1 MSSSSLDVPRIM
13 VFRPTWEE
21 FKNFPQYIAYM
32 ESQGAHKAG
41 LAKVVP
47 PPEWVPRRSGYD
59 DLDALN
65 ITIPAP
71 ICQVVTGKQGL
82 YQQIN
87 IQKKPLTVKQFSE
100 LASTE
105 RYQTPKHF
113 DFEDLERKYWKNITY
128 VAPIYGADVSGS
140 ITDVDQDSWNINRL
154 GTILDYVNEDYG
166 IQIDGVNTA
175 YLYFGMWK
183 TTFAWHT
190 EDMDLYS
197 INYLHF
203 GAPKTWYVVPPEH
216 GRKLEKVANQYFPAS
231 YQNCNAY
238 LRHKMTLISPQVL
251 KQHDVPVSK
260 ITQEAGEIMITFPF
274 GYHAGFNHG
283 FNCAESTNFAME
295 RWIEYGKRAV
305 QCTCSNDMV
314 KISMDTF
321 VKRFQPE
328 RYQAWLEGNDVGR
341 HPEDPPSAVGAAPL
355 PSHLDVICNK
365 KMKKQCNPTKKKSF
379 KERNPDLNLEEIQ
392 LNPNIPDE
400 VKAVLKESVLTLD
413 AEDEEPAIIGDGEAE
428 LMTQLSP
435 ADLKTKK
442 ELLDYIDDG
451 TDEDEEEEF
460 RKRRHKRKHHSDY
473 DDDWFTSKRRTNS
486 RNSSKGRSPRNSNK
500 DDRSTSPASSTSS
513 TSRARRQPCTTPG
526 KTTPRKTPNRRK
538 KDNATTP
545 NAATATTVSSK
556 AVPPEAV
563 ASVLKTA
570 AAVSQALSSGQ
581 CRDENGNSNSNSN
594 GGVLRTNNVG
604 TPAVAVTVSAVA
616 AAADAA
622 GGNGSLT
629 ATTNITTP
637 RAAHAPVIRV
647 VRKLSDQLV
656 SGSTHNNDLPS
667 ASAVPTVLQF
677 MQQTRKFE
685 GKIPKIGQQALNLQ
699 QAELIIMPTTSSA
712 STAVVNTTNA
722 ITTATTTSQQQQQQQ
737 LEQEQQQQQQTI
749 VYTTMLPAASTL
761 NGISAQQQQ
770 QQQQTQYITIPA
782 ATSSAGNSTD
792 GAVYQLQS
800 EIVCDA
806 ATYQQHQQQQQ
817 QQRQQQHEQQQ
828 QQQQLTAQS
837 INGNTIA
844 VTSAAA
850 AQDNV
855 VTTISSSPILLT
867 SSAAAAAANNNHHQ
881 HQIQH
886 QQHNSAAAATSTYT
900 TTTTTATPLNT
911 IKSEL
916 NDEPKHII
924 VNGDGT
930 TTTLQTQS
938 QPQYHYITTTGEDG
952 QTPTTIVFENYNGEV
967 TEVNGGGGAT
977 TIIKF
982 EGDDTEYQGYQVIK
996 HEEDNSNGIHHDGS
1010 SMEQQQQQQQQQQP
1024 QFTYKTITKQDE
1036 EMNQTITDTIIVPA
1050 NGVPAIPP
1058 QKQKR
1063 KRKTRLISPDEQ
1075 GEYLEKMSVRG
1086 LDIQRYEHIIDGVSY
1101 CLVCA
1106 KNDVFKTF
1114 KNKYSFQRHAY
1125 LFHEGDNRKIF
1136 ACPICNKEFSRP
1148 DKMKMHKKDKHGD
1161 MQVPDG
1167 TLTPAATP
1175 VKQSPEANPPKRPRT
1190 ASARPSRARKPR
1202 ATIANTATVAVSSG
1216 SEENA
1221 VEAKRKRL
1229 AQIDSVLDVVQ
1240 QHAADV
1246 NATQAQAT
1254 TINVQLQQ
1262 QSGAQQVQVQ
1272 QQQTLPPI
1280 DLSGMILPGGAQLA
1294 LANPGATSALLQQQ
1308 RVAHQ
1313 QQQQQQTHAPPP
1325 QHIAL
1330 SAQPTQVLQPSAT
1343 AATAAG
1349 AAGTTLIYSNQIDL
1363 QQALLQQQLHGQSI
1377 MIQDQAGNLVPLQ
1390 SLQALNAT
1398 TALDG
1403 TQTIYTTQPARHAQ
1417 PPQQLLQPTQ
1427 QSTPNAYQTAPQQHI
1442 QLQALPSGSP
1452 QESIITA
1459 TSPAAQAQQQQQ
1471 QQQLKTANQHQQQH
1485 ASNVVSQQQQQQQ
1498 HYELENVA
1506 YLSSTAATPAPPEQ
1520 HQQQQHHVI
1529 GTVQSYQ
1536 ILTPDGLQSYPTAT
1550 ATTTKL
1556 EPSDLAELCPYT
1568 SMTSTTPHY
1577 TFTTHAGHHGAT
1589 ADALHQ
1595 QVVGATTSHTQQ
1607 QQQHQLTAG
1616 GGGQQHHI
1624 QQQHHFMELKN
1635 DLLIKSAA
1643 DAYALDASSMYHLPF
1658 SPSSMI
1664 SSVNDGNG
1672 QSLLETKE
1680 IRTIAGAQIGGSTIV
1695 RNANNTVITTTSS
1708 SSNNN
1713 NKKTTIQPRTV
1724 QLLVTRRPIITNN
1737 NNNASSNSSAA
1748 VGAQTATI
1756 VAPGVLKI
1764 TNNNNNN
1771 SQILHTTTGTET
1783 VVIEEE
1789 DDELLTATSGDD
1801 GSMSPHALAMSAT
1814 TAQILRKFRIPK
1826 GTALTAKSISSVEV
1840 ANSAPEALICSA
1852 STSPVHSPIHSTSCS
1867 PPPRADTP
1875 NSVDLVEEV
1884 IETDE
1889 NSTCQSTDEALIT
1902 ADTTTADTIN
1912 DCDADIVEEVDAD
1925 ANTNNTTTVLVPA
1938 NSGSGALT
1946 ATTATALPQIQ
1957 LQTVQPNGTVTCINL
1972 PPNTILLTAP
1982 DGSTILA
1989 TATPQQLSKL
1999 TQQQQPQPQPQ
2010 QQQQIITIQDWN
2022 GGSGGAGASSSN
2034 SSVDGNTTTVLQAVQ
2049 AAATHH
2055 QQQQSATTTQTL
2067 LLTADG
2073 TAIPIIQSAPAA
2085 AASANTTNSNST
2097 AAAAAAAAQIVAAQQ
2112 AEALKAQVLA

>member
-1 MSSSSLDVPRIM
+1 MSNSSTEVPRIM

-21 FKNFPQYIAYM
+21 FKNFPKYVAFM

-47 PPEWVPRRSGYD
+47 PPEWVPRRSGYN

-140 ITDVDQDSWNINRL
+140 VTDTDQDSWNINRL

-231 YQNCNAY
+231 YENCNAY

-251 KQHDVPVSK
+251 KQHDVPVNK

-321 VKRFQPE
+321 VKRFQPD
-328 RYQAWLEGNDVGR
+328 RYQSWLEGNDVGR
-341 HPEDPPSAVGAAPL
+341 HPEDPPSAITAAPL
-355 PSHLDVICNK
+355 PSHLDAICNK
-365 KMKKQCNPTKKKSF
+365 NHGAGNLPMHALHRMKKQCNPTKKKSF

-392 LNPNIPDE
+392 QNPNIPDE

-428 LMTQLSP
+428 IMSQLSP
-435 ADLKTKK
+435 ANLKTKK

-473 DDDWFTSKRRTNS
+473 DDDWFASKRRINA

-500 DDRSTSPASSTSS
+500 DDRSISPASSSS
-513 TSRARRQPCTTPG
+513 SSSRARRQPCTTPG
-526 KTTPRKTPNRRK
+526 KTPRKTPNRRK
-538 KDNATTP
+538 KDNAASAATTP
-545 NAATATTVSSK
+545 NACASTA
-556 AVPPEAV
+556 AIAMAAPEAV
-563 ASVLKTA
+563 ASVLKSA
-570 AAVSQALSSGQ
+570 AAVSQALGSQ
-581 CRDENGNSNSNSN
+581 SN
-594 GGVLRTNNVG
+594 GGASSPSAIDEAPT
-604 TPAVAVTVSAVA
+604 VAVTVAAVAAADAVGGSNSVATNTIARAAVVASAIANTSSNTESAVA
-616 AAADAA
+616 ATTSAAISA
-622 GGNGSLT
+622 
-629 ATTNITTP
+629 P
-637 RAAHAPVIRV
+637 APVIRV
-647 VRKLSDQLV
+647 VHKLSDQLCV
-656 SGSTHNNDLPS
+656 SSTTTGKSNSNNNNNNNNDLPS
-667 ASAVPTVLQF
+667 VPPVLHF
-677 MQQTRKFE
+677 MQPSRKFE
-685 GKIPKIGQQALNLQ
+685 GKIPKISQQINLQ
-699 QAELIIMPTTSSA
+699 HPELIIMPSTSNAAA
-712 STAVVNTTNA
+712 STAVANTTTTA
-722 ITTATTTSQQQQQQQ
+722 ITASSQQQQ
-737 LEQEQQQQQQTI
+737 LEQEQQQQQLQQQQQQQTI

-761 NGISAQQQQ
+761 NGIAAQQSG
-770 QQQQTQYITIPA
+770 QQQTQYITIPA
-782 ATSSAGNSTD
+782 SSASSGNTTD
-792 GAVYQLQS
+792 GTVYQLQS

-817 QQRQQQHEQQQ
+817 QQQRQQQQHGQQQ

-844 VTSAAA
+844 VTSSAA

-867 SSAAAAAANNNHHQ
+867 STTAAAVAAANNNQHHQ
-881 HQIQH
+881 FHLQPQH
-886 QQHNSAAAATSTYT
+886 HHHNSAAASTSTYT
-900 TTTTTATPLNT
+900 TTTTTATPLTT
-911 IKSEL
+911 IKTEYD
-916 NDEPKHII
+916 DEPKHIV

-930 TTTLQTQS
+930 TTTLQAQS
-938 QPQYHYITTTGEDG
+938 QPQPQYHYITTTGEDG

-967 TEVNGGGGAT
+967 NGGGAT

-982 EGDDTEYQGYQVIK
+982 EGDDSEYQEFRVIK
-996 HEEDNSNGIHHDGS
+996 HEEEGTNGINNDATSLEQQQHQTT
-1010 SMEQQQQQQQQQQP
+1010 QQQQQT
-1024 QFTYKTITKQDE
+1024 QFTYKTITKHDE
-1036 EMNQTITDTIIVPA
+1036 EMNQTITDTIAVPTS
-1050 NGVPAIPP
+1050 GVAAIPP

-1075 GEYLEKMSVRG
+1075 GEYLERMSVRG

-1136 ACPICNKEFSRP
+1136 ACPICHKEFSRP

-1161 MQVPDG
+1161 MPVPDG
-1167 TLTPAATP
+1167 NLTPAVTP
-1175 VKQSPEANPPKRPRT
+1175 VKQASDGNSAKRSRSTSTRTPR
-1190 ASARPSRARKPR
+1190 SRKPR
-1202 ATIANTATVAVSSG
+1202 ANIVNMPTPNSSS

-1240 QHAADV
+1240 QQASDANTSHEQTSTV
-1246 NATQAQAT
+1246 N
-1254 TINVQLQQ
+1254 IQLQQ
-1262 QSGAQQVQVQ
+1262 QSSAQQAPQQVQVQ

-1308 RVAHQ
+1308 QRAVHQ
-1313 QQQQQQTHAPPP
+1313 QQQQQQQQPHTPQ

-1330 SAQPTQVLQPSAT
+1330 AAQTTQVLQPSAT
-1343 AATAAG
+1343 AATGTSAG
-1349 AAGTTLIYSNQIDL
+1349 GTTLIYSNQIDL

-1403 TQTIYTTQPARHAQ
+1403 TQTIYTTQPARQAQ
-1417 PPQQLLQPTQ
+1417 PPQQLLQPTHQ
-1427 QSTPNAYQTAPQQHI
+1427 TAVGTPASAYQGATQQHI
-1442 QLQALPSGSP
+1442 QLQALPSASP
-1452 QESIITA
+1452 QETIITT
-1459 TSPAAQAQQQQQ
+1459 TSPAGQSQQQQ
-1471 QQQLKTANQHQQQH
+1471 QQQLKTETQQH
-1485 ASNVVSQQQQQQQ
+1485 TNTIATQQQQQ

-1506 YLSSTAATPAPPEQ
+1506 YLSSTAATPAPTDQ
-1520 HQQQQHHVI
+1520 QQQQQQQHHVI

-1556 EPSDLAELCPYT
+1556 EASDLAELCPYT
-1568 SMTSTTPHY
+1568 SMANTTPHY

-1589 ADALHQ
+1589 ADAQQLHQ
-1595 QVVGATTSHTQQ
+1595 QVTGVTTSHT

-1616 GGGQQHHI
+1616 GGGGGQQQQSQQHHA
-1624 QQQHHFMELKN
+1624 QQHHFMELKN

-1664 SSVNDGNG
+1664 STVNDVNAP
-1672 QSLLETKE
+1672 SLLETKE
-1680 IRTIAGAQIGGSTIV
+1680 ISYD
-1695 RNANNTVITTTSS
+1695 ITEA
-1708 SSNNN
+1708 
-1713 NKKTTIQPRTV
+1713 V
-1724 QLLVTRRPIITNN
+1724 LL
-1737 NNNASSNSSAA
+1737 
-1748 VGAQTATI
+1748 
-1756 VAPGVLKI
+1756 
-1764 TNNNNNN
+1764 
-1771 SQILHTTTGTET
+1771 
-1783 VVIEEE
+1783 
-1789 DDELLTATSGDD
+1789 
-1801 GSMSPHALAMSAT
+1801 AL
-1814 TAQILRKFRIPK
+1814 
-1826 GTALTAKSISSVEV
+1826 
-1840 ANSAPEALICSA
+1840 
-1852 STSPVHSPIHSTSCS
+1852 
-1867 PPPRADTP
+1867 
-1875 NSVDLVEEV
+1875 
-1884 IETDE
+1884 
-1889 NSTCQSTDEALIT
+1889 
-1902 ADTTTADTIN
+1902 
-1912 DCDADIVEEVDAD
+1912 
-1925 ANTNNTTTVLVPA
+1925 
-1938 NSGSGALT
+1938 
-1946 ATTATALPQIQ
+1946 
-1957 LQTVQPNGTVTCINL
+1957 
-1972 PPNTILLTAP
+1972 
-1982 DGSTILA
+1982 
-1989 TATPQQLSKL
+1989 
-1999 TQQQQPQPQPQ
+1999 
-2010 QQQQIITIQDWN
+2010 
-2022 GGSGGAGASSSN
+2022 
-2034 SSVDGNTTTVLQAVQ
+2034 
-2049 AAATHH
+2049 
-2055 QQQQSATTTQTL
+2055 
-2067 LLTADG
+2067 
-2073 TAIPIIQSAPAA
+2073 
-2085 AASANTTNSNST
+2085 
-2097 AAAAAAAAQIVAAQQ
+2097 
-2112 AEALKAQVLA
+2112 

>member
-1 MSSSSLDVPRIM
+1 MSSSSVDVPRIM

-21 FKNFPQYIAYM
+21 FKNFPKYIAYM

-154 GTILDYVNEDYG
+154 GTILDFVNEDYG

-321 VKRFQPE
+321 VKRFQPD

-341 HPEDPPSAVGAAPL
+341 HPEDPPSAVAAAPL
-355 PSHLDVICNK
+355 PSHLDVTCNK
-365 KMKKQCNPTKKKSF
+365 NHGADNLPMHVIQRMKKQCNPTKKKSF

-413 AEDEEPAIIGDGEAE
+413 AEDEEPAIIGDGEPE
-428 LMTQLSP
+428 LLIPLSP
-435 ADLKTKK
+435 ANLKTKK

-500 DDRSTSPASSTSS
+500 DDRSISPASSTSS
-513 TSRARRQPCTTPG
+513 SSRARRQPCTTPG
-526 KTTPRKTPNRRK
+526 KTPRKTPNRRK
-538 KDNATTP
+538 KDNGATTP
-545 NAATATTVSSK
+545 NATAATTVPTK
-556 AVPPEAV
+556 AAQSEAV
-563 ASVLKTA
+563 ANVLKTA
-570 AAVSQALSSGQ
+570 AAVSQALSGQ
-581 CRDENGNSNSNSN
+581 CSDENGNSNSDSN
-594 GGVLRTNNVG
+594 GGVASPPAPNVE

-622 GGNGSLT
+622 GGNGSL
-629 ATTNITTP
+629 AVTTNSTTTT
-637 RAAHAPVIRV
+637 AHTPVIRV
-647 VRKLSDQLV
+647 VRKLSDQL
-656 SGSTHNNDLPS
+656 SNHNYDLPS
-667 ASAVPTVLQF
+667 VPSVLQF

-685 GKIPKIGQQALNLQ
+685 GKIPKISQQVNLQ
-699 QAELIIMPTTSSA
+699 RAELLIMPTTSNASA
-712 STAVVNTTNA
+712 STAVANTTNA
-722 ITTATTTSQQQQQQQ
+722 ITTATTSSQQQQQHQRQQQ
-737 LEQEQQQQQQTI
+737 LEQEQQQQTI

-761 NGISAQQQQ
+761 NGIVAQQSTQQ

-782 ATSSAGNSTD
+782 TSSASGANSTD

-806 ATYQQHQQQQQ
+806 ATYQQHQQQQQQQQ

-867 SSAAAAAANNNHHQ
+867 STAAAAGANNNHHQ
-881 HQIQH
+881 QH
-886 QQHNSAAAATSTYT
+886 HLQQQQQQQHNSAAAATPTYT
-900 TTTTTATPLNT
+900 TTTTTATPLNA
-911 IKSEL
+911 IKTEI
-916 NDEPKHII
+916 NDETNHII

-938 QPQYHYITTTGEDG
+938 HPQYHYITTTGEDG

-996 HEEDNSNGIHHDGS
+996 QEEDNSNGIHNDGS
-1010 SMEQQQQQQQQQQP
+1010 SMEQQQQQQHQQQHQQQQQQP
-1024 QFTYKTITKQDE
+1024 QFTYKTIKQDE

-1175 VKQSPEANPPKRPRT
+1175 VKQSSETNTGKRPRAT
-1190 ASARPSRARKPR
+1190 SARSSRARKPR
-1202 ATIANTATVAVSSG
+1202 ATIANTATATVNSG

-1240 QHAADV
+1240 QQAADV
-1246 NATQAQAT
+1246 NATQAQTT

-1262 QSGAQQVQVQ
+1262 QANAQQVQVQ

-1313 QQQQQQTHAPPP
+1313 QQQQQQQSHAPPP

-1330 SAQPTQVLQPSAT
+1330 SAQATQVLQPSAT

-1390 SLQALNAT
+1390 SLQALNAAT
-1398 TALDG
+1398 TLDG

-1427 QSTPNAYQTAPQQHI
+1427 QTTPPNAYQPAPQQHI
-1442 QLQALPSGSP
+1442 QLQALPTGSP
-1452 QESIITA
+1452 QETIITT

-1471 QQQLKTANQHQQQH
+1471 QQLKTTTQHQQQH
-1485 ASNVVSQQQQQQQ
+1485 TGNVVTQQQQQQQ

-1506 YLSSTAATPAPPEQ
+1506 YLSSTAATPAPPEQQ

-1595 QVVGATTSHTQQ
+1595 QVAGATTSHTQQ
-1607 QQQHQLTAG
+1607 QQQHQLAAG
-1616 GGGQQHHI
+1616 GGGQQQHHI

-1680 IRTIAGAQIGGSTIV
+1680 ISKICEILWKI
-1695 RNANNTVITTTSS
+1695 
-1708 SSNNN
+1708 
-1713 NKKTTIQPRTV
+1713 K
-1724 QLLVTRRPIITNN
+1724 
-1737 NNNASSNSSAA
+1737 
-1748 VGAQTATI
+1748 
-1756 VAPGVLKI
+1756 LK
-1764 TNNNNNN
+1764 
-1771 SQILHTTTGTET
+1771 
-1783 VVIEEE
+1783 
-1789 DDELLTATSGDD
+1789 
-1801 GSMSPHALAMSAT
+1801 
-1814 TAQILRKFRIPK
+1814 
-1826 GTALTAKSISSVEV
+1826 
-1840 ANSAPEALICSA
+1840 
-1852 STSPVHSPIHSTSCS
+1852 
-1867 PPPRADTP
+1867 
-1875 NSVDLVEEV
+1875 
-1884 IETDE
+1884 
-1889 NSTCQSTDEALIT
+1889 
-1902 ADTTTADTIN
+1902 
-1912 DCDADIVEEVDAD
+1912 
-1925 ANTNNTTTVLVPA
+1925 
-1938 NSGSGALT
+1938 
-1946 ATTATALPQIQ
+1946 
-1957 LQTVQPNGTVTCINL
+1957 
-1972 PPNTILLTAP
+1972 
-1982 DGSTILA
+1982 
-1989 TATPQQLSKL
+1989 
-1999 TQQQQPQPQPQ
+1999 
-2010 QQQQIITIQDWN
+2010 
-2022 GGSGGAGASSSN
+2022 
-2034 SSVDGNTTTVLQAVQ
+2034 
-2049 AAATHH
+2049 
-2055 QQQQSATTTQTL
+2055 
-2067 LLTADG
+2067 
-2073 TAIPIIQSAPAA
+2073 
-2085 AASANTTNSNST
+2085 
-2097 AAAAAAAAQIVAAQQ
+2097 
-2112 AEALKAQVLA
+2112 